1 MQTIGRTVGRVFIG
15 MCLWGIG
22 LCVLFGCAA
31 SAPAFPVTE
40 HFRCEADVVCGGE
53 RFSGTL
59 MRGAAGTL
67 RWEMTAPE
75 SVRGCAF
82 GWDGEA
88 LTLTAQGLSFAVEP
102 TSLPET
108 APVRVLLSALDAVAL
123 TDRQTAPI
131 AASDGAARTAGRC
144 SAGSFVL
151 LSDPATGALRALSV
165 PERAVEI
172 RFSAFAKTDVTSE
185 P

>member
-59 MRGAAGTL
+59 VRGAAGTL

-108 APVRVLLSALDAVAL
+108 APVRVLLSAQKRMMKQGQMQITCANETVMEIFEITGFSDIL
-123 TDRQTAPI
+123 TI
-131 AASDGAARTAGRC
+131 
-144 SAGSFVL
+144 L
-151 LSDPATGALRALSV
+151 
-165 PERAVEI
+165 
-172 RFSAFAKTDVTSE
+172 
-185 P
+185 